1 MINLKLID
9 QTISAAVV
17 THCLF
22 FLKGLLE
29 MWLRLLTFSRKI
41 FLGSNLGLLLF
52 FYFHLIRI
60 LAENSNFHDYL
71 RKDQRFIS
79 HKVPFSISPFP
90 TPSRWRETNTLPA
103 CKKVPG
109 SVSKA
114 VTFPMVYVYINQDY
128 YLLKC
133 CQLTHLF

>member
-1 MINLKLID
+1 MINLKLIN

-79 HKVPFSISPFP
+79 HKVPFSISPLP
-90 TPSRWRETNTLPA
+90 NPIKMAGNQHPSSLQEGPRFSFQS
-103 CKKVPG
+103 C
-109 SVSKA
+109 
-114 VTFPMVYVYINQDY
+114 
-128 YLLKC
+128 
-133 CQLTHLF
+133 HLSNGLRLH